1 MGLIKVLYICENGTW
16 STIYIN
22 NEPTNYLV
30 STFGEIYSLISKK
43 LMALNYVDRYGYKH
57 VCLHHS

>member
-1 MGLIKVLYICENGTW
+1 MGVIKVLYICENGTW

-43 LMALNYVDRYGYKH
+43 ING
-57 VCLHHS
+57 S